1 MRNTIKKTITN
12 RVSDLLKDI
21 GISEKDHIIAS
32 VSGGPDSVCMLY
44 LLYILKNKLGYKLT
58 IAHFNHKL
66 RGKESEND
74 ELYVKLLS
82 KYLGIKLFIGQ
93 GDVSKEKKEKKI
105 TTQEA
110 ARSLRYNFLF
120 SLKKRIKATYI
131 ATAHNLDDQ
140 AELVLLRMIRGAS
153 GTGLAGMP
161 IFTFEKIIR
170 PLITTTRKEII
181 NYLAQHAIPYT
192 MDSSNL
198 STTYLRNQI
207 RLELLPKLE
216 AEFNPKI
223 KQNLFRVSKYLKE
236 DEDFIS
242 SFIEKAKKRATINR
256 NGLNRCY
263 DIEELRNIHISIRR
277 RVFIEIFK
285 EERVKVIRISHRH
298 IEAMDKLIFNPK
310 KVGEITLPGD
320 VVAVRNDRFIYFKR
334 HPRIIKN

>member
-1 MRNTIKKTITN
+1 MNTIKSTIID
-12 RVSDLLKDI
+12 RVSNLLKDI

-32 VSGGPDSVCMLY
+32 VSGGPDSVCMLH
-44 LLYILKNKLGYKLT
+44 LLYILKDTFGYKLT
-58 IAHFNHKL
+58 TAHFNHNL
-66 RGKESEND
+66 RGKESKND

-93 GDVSKEKKEKKI
+93 GNVSKEKKEKKI

-120 SLKKRIKATYI
+120 SLKKQIKATYI

-140 AELVLLRMIRGAS
+140 AELVLLRIIRGAS
-153 GTGLAGMP
+153 GTGLSGMS
-161 IFTFEKIIR
+161 IFTFKKIIR
-170 PLITTTRKEII
+170 PLITTSRKEII
-181 NYLAQHAIPYT
+181 DYLAQQALPYT

-207 RLELLPKLE
+207 RLELMPKLE

-223 KQNLFRVSKYLKE
+223 KQNLFRLAKYLKE
-236 DEDFIS
+236 DEEFIS
-242 SFIEKAKKRATINR
+242 SFVEKAKKRATISIN
-256 NGLNRCY
+256 NLNNCY
-263 DIEELRNIHISIRR
+263 DIEKLKTIHVSIRR

-285 EERVKVIRISHRH
+285 EGGVKVTRISHRH
-298 IEAMDKLIFNPK
+298 LEAMDKLIFSPK
-310 KVGEITLPGD
+310 KMGEITLPGD
-320 VVAVRNDRFIYFKR
+320 IIAVRNDKFIYFKR